1 MEYTESILPSCVV
14 YANQMKEQIL
24 SFQKKK
30 LIIKTMQSRQVKIKI
45 LDEVNC
51 VVVGL
56 TPDHSLYFFEEYA
69 RHAPN
74 YFFNPKFKLGS
85 WDGKIRY
92 FHKTGKTYT
101 YLLSSII
108 PALSAF
114 GYKIELDDQRLG
126 KPSEPPLIDKHYFS
140 HIDDPETGKPIVLR
154 PYQVDM
160 VNELITSGG
169 GIGVAGTG
177 AGKTIMNAA
186 LVESYG
192 KLGLKSITVV
202 PNTDLIQQ
210 TKDEFIYWGLDTGE
224 YSGDIK
230 DIKHEHVI
238 STWQALQNN
247 KKIISEFDLVVVDE
261 CHGLKGQVL
270 TDLLNNHGKGI
281 LYRFGLTATIPK
293 PETDAMA
300 VRIAVGDV
308 QYTIPAHVLQA
319 QGYLASIH
327 INIMQLEEDFTE
339 QYERYLVEWDEMSD
353 TSKTLHKK
361 MTYIQFKDSYF
372 PEYAAEKRYLQ
383 SNKERLEWIT
393 MYIEAKRDM
402 KKGNVFCL
410 VDGIN
415 FGKKLA
421 KMIPEAIFVYGKDKK
436 AARKQI
442 YELFRDNDNLV
453 VIATVNIAST
463 GLNIKRIFNLIFIDV
478 GKSFIRVIQTIGRG
492 LRKAPDKD
500 HVDATD
506 ICTDLKYGK
515 KHVRERI
522 KFYKEA
528 KYPHK
533 KRKVDYTN

>member
-1 MEYTESILPSCVV
+1 MS
-14 YANQMKEQIL
+14 QFK
-24 SFQKKK
+24 
-30 LIIKTMQSRQVKIKI
+30 IIKIRI

-56 TPDHSLYFFEEYA
+56 QPDHALYFFEEYG

-92 FHKTGKTYT
+92 FHKTGKTHT
-101 YLLSSII
+101 YLLPEIV
-108 PALSAF
+108 PKLYAL
-114 GYKIELDDQRLG
+114 GYKVTLEDKRSKNHVQ
-126 KPSEPPLIDKHYFS
+126 PPLVDKDYFA
-140 HIDDPETGKPIVLR
+140 HITDPETGEPIQLR
-154 PYQVDM
+154 PYQIEM
-160 VNELITSGG
+160 VNLLIENNG
-169 GIGVAGTG
+169 GIGLAGTG

-186 LVESYG
+186 LVDSYG
-192 KLGLKSITVV
+192 KLGIKTITVV
-202 PNTDLIQQ
+202 PNQDLVGQ
-210 TKDEFIYWGLDTGE
+210 TRRNFISWGLDTGE
-224 YSGDIK
+224 YSGDVK
-230 DIKHEHVI
+230 DIKHQHVV

-247 KKIISEFDLVVVDE
+247 TLIITGFDLVVVDE

-270 TDLLNNHGKGI
+270 TNLLNEHGKDI
-281 LYRFGLTATIPK
+281 LYRFGLTGTLPK
-293 PETDAMA
+293 AETDAMA

-308 QYTIPAHVLQA
+308 QYSIPAHVLQE
-319 QGYLASIH
+319 QGYLAKLHIH
-327 INIMQLEEDFTE
+327 IMQLEEDFKE
-339 QYERYLVEWDEMSD
+339 QYNQYMEENPLV
-353 TSKTLHKK
+353 KL
-361 MTYIQFKDSYF
+361 TYTQFKDSYF

-383 SNKERLEWIT
+383 TNEERLEWIT

-402 KKGNVFCL
+402 GKGNVFCL
-410 VDGIN
+410 VDGVN

-421 KMIPEAIFVYGKDKK
+421 KLIPGAVFVYGKDKK
-436 AARKQI
+436 KARREV
-442 YELFRDNDNLV
+442 YELFQDNDNLV

-463 GLNIKRIFNLIFIDV
+463 GLDIKRIFNLMFIDV

-500 HVDATD
+500 FVDVTD

-515 KHVRERI
+515 KHLRERI
-522 KFYKEA
+522 KYYNEA